1 MKHLT
6 IVIATESQI
15 IAAGV
20 KALLTP
26 NREIQFN
33 PVDIHPSEIGVT
45 MRRLLPSAIIVDASD
60 GNALDELRRAKA
72 ADDGLG
78 TIVIGLC
85 HSVASPSTMQL
96 FDATFS
102 IYDRADALYS
112 IVKRNITIDSHTLH
126 AELTPREKE
135 VIIGIVKGLSNKE
148 LAAEINVSVNTVMT
162 HRRNIA
168 SKLRIHSPAG
178 LTIYAIVSKLVSLDD
193 IKGQIGSAPITD

>member
-26 NREIQFN
+26 NREIHFN

-45 MRRLLPSAIIVDASD
+45 MRRLRPAAIIVDASD
-60 GNALDELRRAKA
+60 GNALDVLRRAKT

-78 TIVIGLC
+78 TIVVGLF
-85 HSVASPSTMQL
+85 HSVVSPSTMQL

-112 IVKRNITIDSHTLH
+112 IVKRNIAIDPDTLH

-135 VIIGIVKGLSNKE
+135 VIVGIVKGLSNKE

-178 LTIYAIVSKLVSLDD
+178 LTIYAIVSKLVSLDE